1 VSKKVGIVDTS
12 LRDTHQALVSPRLE
26 TREILPIAARLD
38 AVGYA
43 AVEVWGGATFDICLR
58 WAREDPW
65 ERLRALRRVLVRTPL
80 RTILRGPYLLGYH
93 PYPPDVQEAF
103 LRTAVEIGL
112 KSFRIYDALND
123 VRNIEPIIGR
133 ARAAGGEV
141 WGTLI
146 YTRSPHH
153 NHDVFVSLAADL
165 ARAGVVGISV
175 ADVAGLLTP
184 AVARLLVKGIKD
196 KTGLPVHL
204 HCRSATAMAAM
215 AYVAA
220 AEEGVEALD
229 CPLAPLSLFAA
240 QPAAETVWAALS
252 DLGIETGLDRGL
264 LQEASR
270 AAEKVAV
277 RHVAEQAERSLYEL
291 SFVVRQIPGGM
302 VSNVIG
308 LLKENNALDRLDE
321 VLDEVVKVREEF
333 GWPPL
338 VTPVTQLVGA
348 QAVFNVLLGARYATV
363 PREVEEYFLGR
374 YGRPPGPVSDEV
386 AAKVRAGRPT
396 AEGPAGE
403 DLPPALDRA
412 RDDLA
417 REGLLARHEDAIT
430 YAIFPQTALAFFRYR
445 RDPSAVAEIPQEAP
459 VRGAED
465 AAEVERLVAF
475 MDARG
480 LAEVEV
486 EEGEVRY
493 AVRRPAG
500 AVAPAAWAPSSAPVV
515 APPAEDEARCRQIP
529 SPMAGTFYR
538 SSSPEAPA
546 FVDVGSTVTP
556 ETVVCLVEAM
566 KLFNEIKAG
575 VSGVVRKVAAQ
586 NGQAVAPGQALFLV
600 E

>member
-1 VSKKVGIVDTS
+1 MRQVRIVDTS
-12 LRDTHQALVSPRLE
+12 LRDTHQAPVSPRLE
-26 TREILPIAARLD
+26 TREILPIAARID

-65 ERLRALRRVLVRTPL
+65 ERLRALRRVLVRTPM

-153 NHDVFVSLAADL
+153 NHEVFVSLAEDL
-165 ARAGVVGISV
+165 ARAGAVGISI

-184 AVARLLVKGIKD
+184 AVARLLVKGIKAR
-196 KTGLPVHL
+196 TGLPVHL

-252 DLGIETGLDRGL
+252 DLGIETGIDRAL

-277 RHVAEQAERSLYEL
+277 RHVVEQTERSLYEL

-308 LLKENNALDRLDE
+308 LLKENNALDRLDA

-338 VTPVTQLVGA
+338 VTPITQLVGA
-348 QAVFNVLLGARYATV
+348 QAVFNVLLGERYATV

-374 YGRPPGPVSDEV
+374 YGRPPGPVSEAV
-386 AAKVRAGRPT
+386 AAKVRRGR
-396 AEGPAGE
+396 AVREGPAGE

-412 RDDLA
+412 RDELA
-417 REGLLARHEDAIT
+417 REGLLTKPEDAIT

-445 RDPSAVAEIPQEAP
+445 RDPTTAPRIPEEAP

-465 AAEVERLVAF
+465 VAEVERLVSF

-480 LAEVEV
+480 LDEIEV
-486 EEGEVRY
+486 EEGDIRY
-493 AVRRPAG
+493 ALRRRAG
-500 AVAPAAWAPSSAPVV
+500 APAWAASAPTAVV
-515 APPAEDEARCRQIP
+515 AGAPPVDDESRYRPIP

-538 SSSPEAPA
+538 SPSPEAAP

-575 VSGVVRKVAAQ
+575 VSGVIRKVAIQ